1 MEEPSPTTTL
11 STVSSAS
18 WITML
23 RTGCGSPPRRTTS
36 AISAA
41 ASAILSVTTPIRI
54 NPSSPFTSSTSQRLE
69 RTSSSNSVCS
79 LSTLSSR
86 SLTSSARYLLFRSR
100 EE

>member
-54 NPSSPFTSSTSQRLE
+54 NPSSPFTSSSRLE